1 MLRRAACGCAGTPIC
16 RLCVTGTAA
25 VAAPVATTV
34 ATTVAAAALSGGPRR
49 HLGSGTGEQ
58 LWAVVCH
65 STHRRVRVSAARA
78 APARVRPAAQ
88 VSSRRAAGQQWR
100 RNPTGSKEVAANLCL
115 MNPRATLQGH
125 LERTQLLLRRL
136 LKAYGRGRAGRGA
149 TSGAHARWR
158 EGRAARVR
166 QPKAQ
171 ALLLGK
177 RVQLGGR
184 RPRFYGASR

>member
-1 MLRRAACGCAGTPIC
+1 MRLRRAACGCAGTPIC

-34 ATTVAAAALSGGPRR
+34 AAAALGGGPRR
-49 HLGSGTGEQ
+49 RIGSGTGEQ

-78 APARVRPAAQ
+78 APARVRPAGQ
-88 VSSRRAAGQQWR
+88 VSSRHAAGQQWR
-100 RNPTGSKEVAANLCL
+100 RNPTGSKGIAANLSL
-115 MNPRATLQGH
+115 MNPRAALKRH

-136 LKAYGRGRAGRGA
+136 LEAKGRGHTGRGA

-184 RPRFYGASR
+184 RSRFYGTSR